1 MANGRKPVDLGFAEF
16 AAQVVAELHEGLLVA
31 QNEQESRRA
40 KLAELSSLPL
50 EEFARRFVTNEQLET
65 ELVRVFPA
73 AGRRK
78 AHRIRAGASYVAKTT
93 RHAESP
99 PIQSKLGI
107 QLTSQDVR
115 VRGGHT
121 QLSAKGVKSIRDA
134 LRMRLAEPRFKT
146 LRQSAT
152 QGIPRLVLDSGRVNV
167 KLIFRLVE
175 LEKVGVRGARDSVI
189 VPLNTL
195 VNILKAESPRPR
207 YQLVVQQVNE
217 QTAPIS
223 PTQSSGIGEID
234 LTLKTI

>member
-50 EEFARRFVTNEQLET
+50 EEFARRFVTNEQLEA
-65 ELVRVFPA
+65 ELVRVFP

-78 AHRIRAGASYVAKTT
+78 AHRIRAGASYVAKTA

-107 QLTSQDVR
+107 QLTPQDLR
-115 VRGGHT
+115 VRGGRT
-121 QLSAKGVKSIRDA
+121 QLSPKGVKSIREA

-167 KLIFRLVE
+167 KLMFRLEE
-175 LEKVGVRGARDSVI
+175 LEKVGARRAKGGAI

-195 VNILKAESPRPR
+195 VNILQGESPRPR
-207 YQLVVQQVNE
+207 YQLMVRQVNE
-217 QTAPIS
+217 QTTPVS
-223 PTQSSGIGEID
+223 PTQSSGIGELD

>member
-50 EEFARRFVTNEQLET
+50 EEFARRFVTNEQLDA

-73 AGRRK
+73 PGGK
-78 AHRIRAGASYVAKTT
+78 THRIRAGASYVAKTVK
-93 RHAESP
+93 HGESP
-99 PIQSKLGI
+99 PIQPKLGI
-107 QLTSQDVR
+107 QLTPQDLR
-115 VRGGHT
+115 VRSGRT
-121 QLSAKGVKSIRDA
+121 QLTQKGVKNIREA

-167 KLIFRLVE
+167 KLMFRLEE
-175 LEKVGVRGARDSVI
+175 LEKVGARGAKAGAI

-195 VNILKAESPRPR
+195 VNILQGEGPRPR
-207 YQLVVQQVNE
+207 YQLIVRQVNE
-217 QTAPIS
+217 QTTPVS
-223 PTQSSGIGEID
+223 PTESSGIGELD

>member
-31 QNEQESRRA
+31 QNEQESRRS

-50 EEFARRFVTNEQLET
+50 EEFARRFITNEQLEA

-73 AGRRK
+73 SRGK
-78 AHRIRAGASYVAKTT
+78 THRIRAGASYAAKTSK
-93 RHAESP
+93 HAESP

-107 QLTSQDVR
+107 QLTPQDLR
-115 VRGGHT
+115 VRGGRT
-121 QLSAKGVKSIRDA
+121 QLTQKGVKSIREA
-134 LRMRLAEPRFKT
+134 LRMRLAEPRLKT
-146 LRQSAT
+146 LRQATT

-167 KLIFRLVE
+167 KLIFRLEE
-175 LEKVGVRGARDSVI
+175 LEKVGARRAKGGAI

-207 YQLVVQQVNE
+207 FQLIVRQVNE
-217 QTAPIS
+217 QTALS
-223 PTQSSGIGEID
+223 PTESSGIGELD

>member
-1 MANGRKPVDLGFAEF
+1 MANGRKSVDLGFAEF

-31 QNEQESRRA
+31 QNEQESRRS

-50 EEFARRFVTNEQLET
+50 EEFARRFITNEQLES

-73 AGRRK
+73 PRGK
-78 AHRIRAGASYVAKTT
+78 AHRIRAGASYVAKTAK
-93 RHAESP
+93 HAESP

-107 QLTSQDVR
+107 QLTPQDLR
-115 VRGGHT
+115 VRGGRT
-121 QLSAKGVKSIRDA
+121 QLSAKGVKSIREA
-134 LRMRLAEPRFKT
+134 LRMRLAEPRLKT

-167 KLIFRLVE
+167 KLMFRLEE
-175 LEKVGVRGARDSVI
+175 LEKVGTRRAKGGAI

-195 VNILKAESPRPR
+195 VNILQGEGPRPR
-207 YQLVVQQVNE
+207 YQLMVRQMNE
-217 QTAPIS
+217 QTAPVS
-223 PTQSSGIGEID
+223 PTESSGIGELD

>member
-31 QNEQESRRA
+31 QNEQESRRS

-50 EEFARRFVTNEQLET
+50 EEFARRFITNEQLEA
-65 ELVRVFPA
+65 ELVRLFPA
-73 AGRRK
+73 RGGK
-78 AHRIRAGASYVAKTT
+78 AHRIRAGASYVAKTAK
-93 RHAESP
+93 HAESP

-107 QLTSQDVR
+107 QLIPQDLR
-115 VRGGHT
+115 VRGGRT
-121 QLSAKGVKSIRDA
+121 QLSPKGVKGIREA
-134 LRMRLAEPRFKT
+134 LRMRLAEPRLKT
-146 LRQSAT
+146 LRQAAT

-175 LEKVGVRGARDSVI
+175 FEKVGVRQARGSVI

-195 VNILKAESPRPR
+195 VNILKAECPRPR

-217 QTAPIS
+217 QSAPIS

>member
-50 EEFARRFVTNEQLET
+50 EEFARRFITNEQLEA

-73 AGRRK
+73 GRGK
-78 AHRIRAGASYVAKTT
+78 THRIRTSASYVAKTS

-107 QLTSQDVR
+107 QLAPQDLR
-115 VRGGHT
+115 VRGGRT
-121 QLSAKGVKSIRDA
+121 QLSPKGVKSIRDA
-134 LRMRLAEPRFKT
+134 LRMRLAEPRLKT
-146 LRQSAT
+146 LRQAAT

-167 KLIFRLVE
+167 KLIFRLEE
-175 LEKVGVRGARDSVI
+175 LEKVGVRRAKGGAI

-195 VNILKAESPRPR
+195 VNILKAESSRPR
-207 YQLVVQQVNE
+207 FQLIVRQVNE
-217 QTAPIS
+217 QTALS
-223 PTQSSGIGEID
+223 PTESSGIGELD